1 MLLTR
6 FCFVAFTLLSPALL
20 IGQTLPA
27 TPTPPA
33 AVSLLVPGSAVQALA
48 SPEKAAIADAL
59 ERYFKGFDTIDP
71 DLVAS
76 AIHPEATIAGGVG
89 QPAVES
95 ASYAQILD
103 QFRKSRG
110 TMTPPSVKADRTLT
124 ALFLR
129 GEMATAFVRMTYL
142 PPTRG
147 AGIPIDYAF
156 QFYKTG
162 GRWTI
167 VSVLN
172 HAGQYAGETDD
183 TTLDAMGI
191 RRGMTIGEIGA
202 GSGRVTLAL
211 ARRVGDRGK
220 VYANDIDS
228 KPLAKLRAICER
240 RGVTNVETIVSKT
253 DDPMFPSDSL
263 DLAIMAIV
271 YHHLEQPVA
280 LLETLASSLKP
291 GATVVIV
298 DPAYDRTGD
307 KDSDRPTTRER
318 VESEAARAGY
328 ELIAFNASLPRDNI
342 FILRR
347 KVDGPAAVVK
357 VTTTPWTPPREGS
370 DRTAVLAT
378 IDTWWKGH
386 DADDAVLLD
395 SAMAP
400 GTRSW
405 FVHEGALQFL
415 PYAQEIERIRSGKRR
430 PASRPLP
437 GETRTVVDFKQEG
450 ASAVVT
456 MLVEIPRNGATSRSF
471 TTFQLYK
478 ADDRWQIVNV
488 AGT

>member
-6 FCFVAFTLLSPALL
+6 FCFVALTLLSPAWLL
-20 IGQTLPA
+20 AQTLPA
-27 TPTPPA
+27 TATPPE
-33 AVSLLVPGSAVQALA
+33 AVSLLALAPSVQALA
-48 SPEKAAIADAL
+48 SPEKPAIADAL
-59 ERYFKGFDTIDP
+59 ERYFKGFDAMDA

-76 AIHPEATIAGGVG
+76 AIHPEATFAGGVG

-103 QFRKSRG
+103 QFRKMRG
-110 TMTPPSVKADRTLT
+110 KMTPPSVKADRTLT

-156 QFYKTG
+156 QFYKSG

-172 HAGQYAGETDD
+172 HAGPYAGETDD
-183 TTLDAMGI
+183 ATLDAMGI
-191 RRGMTIGEIGA
+191 RPGLVIGEIGA

-220 VYANDIDS
+220 VYANDIDP

-240 RGVTNVETIVSKT
+240 RGVTNVETLVSKV
-253 DDPMFPSDSL
+253 DDPMFPNDSL

-271 YHHLEQPVA
+271 YHHLERPVA
-280 LLETLASSLKP
+280 LLEKLASSLKP

-307 KDSDRPTTRER
+307 KDSERPTTRER
-318 VESEAARAGY
+318 VESEAAQAGY
-328 ELIAFNASLPRDNI
+328 QLVAFNASLPRDNV

-347 KVDGPAAVVK
+347 KAVGPAAEVR

-386 DADDAVLLD
+386 DKDEAALLD

-405 FVHEGALQFL
+405 FVHEGTLQFV
-415 PYAQEIERIRSGKRR
+415 PYAQEIERIKSGNRR
-430 PASRPLP
+430 PATRPLP
-437 GETRTVVDFKQEG
+437 GEKRTVVDFKQEG

-456 MLVEIPRNGATSRSF
+456 MLVEIPRNGTTSRGY

-478 ADDRWQIVNV
+478 ADDQWQIVNL